1 MSGFSA
7 LNWAPSMNS
16 GQGVPGA
23 KMEKINKGP
32 AIPKK
37 LRRKKTR
44 KILTP
49 KRQPYVAHPEPPIR
63 TDEGA
68 R

>member
-1 MSGFSA
+1 MNA
-7 LNWAPSMNS
+7 LEFAPVYNS

-23 KMEKINKGP
+23 KMDKTNKGP

-37 LRRKKTR
+37 LRRKKT
-44 KILTP
+44 KKVLSP
-49 KRQPYVAHPEPPIR
+49 KRVPYVVHPEPPIR

>member
-1 MSGFSA
+1 MNA
-7 LNWAPSMNS
+7 LEFAPAYNS
-16 GQGVPGA
+16 GQDVPGA
-23 KMEKINKGP
+23 KMEKLNKGP
-32 AIPKK
+32 SIPKK

-44 KILTP
+44 KVLSP